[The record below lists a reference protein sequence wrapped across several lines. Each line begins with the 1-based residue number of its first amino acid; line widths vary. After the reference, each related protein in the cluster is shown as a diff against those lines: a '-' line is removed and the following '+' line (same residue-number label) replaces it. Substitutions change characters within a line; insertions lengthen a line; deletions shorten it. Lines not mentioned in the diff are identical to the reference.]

1 MVASACRVFSLE
13 PLIRAPPLPH
23 RVLISPWCARPGS
36 RAGFILVPIAGPLVV
51 FPALSAY
58 AFCTPLRWSRG
69 HKGVRVS
76 KNPTAGGRQSDDAD
90 GGRDDTGDLRLRL
103 VRGMLW
109 TALGLIMLVRLLS
122 AWQEELP
129 WSAVFAATIPYP
141 A

>member
-1 MVASACRVFSLE
+1 M
-13 PLIRAPPLPH
+13 
-23 RVLISPWCARPGS
+23 
-36 RAGFILVPIAGPLVV
+36 
-51 FPALSAY
+51 
-58 AFCTPLRWSRG
+58 
-69 HKGVRVS
+69 S

-129 WSAVFAATIPYP
+129 WSGLALVLDVDGHALTWSAVDVGAEQVRLVQTQAVPQL
-141 A
+141 ARGA